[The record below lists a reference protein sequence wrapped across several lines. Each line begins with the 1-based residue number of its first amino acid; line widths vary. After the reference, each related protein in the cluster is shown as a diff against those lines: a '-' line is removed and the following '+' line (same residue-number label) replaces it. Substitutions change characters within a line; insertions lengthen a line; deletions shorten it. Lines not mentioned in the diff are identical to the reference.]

1 VSHAARPIGYLLGHV
16 RRLRYGGSFDSQW
29 PSHLAANAPARLA
42 HAQAAAGDHDRRD
55 VRGRT
60 GLDGGR
66 QRLDTGAV
74 PPRRHTHHSIAHTDA
89 REDAMHDLELD
100 SDDLHSPTYAARCFS
115 HDVPK
120 YRLPKQGMSA
130 EAAYQLVHDE
140 LNLDGNPALNLA
152 SFVTSW
158 MEPQADRL
166 ATETLNKN
174 LIDQDEYPQT
184 EVVHERV
191 VSMIGRLFHAPT
203 GEKPTG
209 TATIG
214 SSEAIMLAMLAHK
227 RSWQLRRR
235 AAGQSTDSPNMVMG
249 ADVHTCWEK
258 FARYFEVQAR
268 VVPMQEGRYTIGAE
282 QVQPLIDENTI
293 AVAGVLGTTFTGQS
307 DDFASID
314 ELLGRL
320 DSEQGLYVP
329 LHIDAA
335 SGGFVAPFSQ
345 PELEWDFRLPR
356 VRSINVSNH
365 KFGLVYPGMGT
376 VVFRDRSDLPE
387 ELVFHINYLGGDMPN
402 YSLNFSRPSNSVVLQ
417 YYNFLRLGHEG
428 YSEIVANTLANAQAL
443 AHRLGDIEGLELL
456 GDGSTFPIVALR
468 ASEAERTDL
477 TLLSHLLRE
486 HGWIVPAYTLPPNA
500 EHITVL
506 RMVVKENFSRDMVD
520 MLAHDLR
527 VAMHALQAGP
537 GKRERRA
544 RTRPHC

>member
-1 VSHAARPIGYLLGHV
+1 
-16 RRLRYGGSFDSQW
+16 
-29 PSHLAANAPARLA
+29 
-42 HAQAAAGDHDRRD
+42 
-55 VRGRT
+55 
-60 GLDGGR
+60 
-66 QRLDTGAV
+66 
-74 PPRRHTHHSIAHTDA
+74 
-89 REDAMHDLELD
+89 MHKLKLD
-100 SDDLHSPTYAARCFS
+100 SDEVHAPTYAARCFS

-130 EAAYQLVHDE
+130 DAAYQLVHDE

-158 MEPQADRL
+158 MEPQADKL

-184 EVVHERV
+184 EVVHQRV
-191 VSMIGRLFHAPT
+191 VSMIGRLFHAPA
-203 GEKPTG
+203 GETPTG

-227 RSWQLRRR
+227 RSWQRRR
-235 AAGQSTDSPNMVMG
+235 EAAGLPAERPNMVMG

-258 FARYFEVQAR
+258 FARYFEVEAR
-268 VVPMQEGRYTIGAE
+268 VAPMEEGRYTIAAE
-282 QVQPLIDENTI
+282 QVEPLLDERTI
-293 AVAGVLGTTFTGQS
+293 AVAGLLGTTFTGQM
-307 DDFASID
+307 DDLASID
-314 ELLGRL
+314 ALLGRVE
-320 DSEQGLYVP
+320 SERGWRIP

-335 SGGFVAPFSQ
+335 SGGFVIPFSQ
-345 PELEWDFRLPR
+345 PALEWDFRLPR

-417 YYNFLRLGHEG
+417 YFNFLRLGHAG
-428 YSEIVANTLANAQAL
+428 FAKIVSGVLSNAQAL
-443 AHRLGDIEGLELL
+443 AAKLGGIEGLDLL
-456 GDGSTFPIVALR
+456 NDGSSFPIVALR
-468 ASEAERTDL
+468 ARDPEQTDL
-477 TLLSHLLRE
+477 TLLSRRLRE
-486 HGWIVPAYTLPPNA
+486 HGWIVPAYTLPPHA

-520 MLAHDLR
+520 MLSHDLHLEMR
-527 VAMHALQAGP
+527 RLVSEP
-537 GKRERRA
+537 GARPHGA